1 MQNVITFRI
10 WSQEWMEMSKE
21 DQEGIKRMKSVKD
34 LELIKYQSSF
44 AFTFAFDVLE
54 HKVNRNEKFEFP
66 GGILDDLTKVE
77 FQGEETSSYVLISN
91 SLLTSEFSAKKSGAK
106 EYCYFYIRHDAEYFR
121 ITDTVWLNKASFEKL
136 EKAALGND

>member
-1 MQNVITFRI
+1 MQNVVTFRI
-10 WSQEWMEMSKE
+10 WSPEWMEMSKE
-21 DQEGIKRMKSVKD
+21 DQEEMKRLRSVKD

-66 GGILDDLTKVE
+66 GGVLDNLTKVV
-77 FQGEETSSYVLISN
+77 FQGQNTSSYVLISN
-91 SLLTSEFSAKKSGAK
+91 SLLTSEFSAKRSGAK

-121 ITDTVWLNKASFEKL
+121 MTDAVWLDKESFEKL
-136 EKAALGND
+136 EKAALGKD